1 MNICLFFSHIRLI
14 FDVIKHINNTISHL
28 KTLNDYYSNNLIT
41 FDSLKFKNTK
51 IKDNLS
57 NELNINMIYLNVLLI

>member
-1 MNICLFFSHIRLI
+1 MFVLSHIILI
-14 FDVIKHINNTISHL
+14 FDVIKYINNTISHL

-41 FDSLKFKNTK
+41 FDSLKFKNTL

-57 NELNINMIYLNVLLI
+57 NELNINMIYLNDLLI